1 MAGYAWL
8 YVHLYGLFSTS
19 SGVEGVCLFRH
30 ITGIPCPSCGATRS
44 VIAIIEGH
52 LWSGIY
58 INPLGIIILFIMIIT
73 PIWIIYDGI
82 TRQYSLFNFYQKM
95 EVMLRKKYIAV
106 PFVLLLLLNWY
117 WNLYKYLG

>member
-1 MAGYAWL
+1 
-8 YVHLYGLFSTS
+8 
-19 SGVEGVCLFRH
+19 LFRH

>member
-1 MAGYAWL
+1 
-8 YVHLYGLFSTS
+8 
-19 SGVEGVCLFRH
+19 
-30 ITGIPCPSCGATRS
+30 
-44 VIAIIEGH
+44 
-52 LWSGIY
+52 
-58 INPLGIIILFIMIIT
+58 MIIT